1 MLLMYGWL
9 IVKNRCAREEL
20 PAEPEPVKASAP
32 EAEPED
38 TDTVIEAAPDEPSP
52 EPTIEAPTR
61 RPKAAPETDEVE
73 QIIKEYN
80 K

>member
-1 MLLMYGWL
+1 M
-9 IVKNRCAREEL
+9 NRDIDVSSMKIDLYSDKSVREFN
-20 PAEPEPVKASAP
+20 A
-32 EAEPED
+32 
-38 TDTVIEAAPDEPSP
+38 EAAPDEPSP